1 MTMRRFLL
9 LSVAF
14 VLALLGWCYWT
25 AIADPV
31 VREADVALPGWP
43 AGTPPLRA
51 LLMSDLHVA
60 GPDMPPERVARIVA
74 QANALRPDIVLIAG
88 DFISD
93 RRGSTRSYSFAEAV
107 VPLAGLRARLGEG
120 IG

>member
-31 VREADVALPGWP
+31 VREADVALPDWP
-43 AGTPPLRA
+43 AGAPPLRA

-60 GPDMPPERVARIVA
+60 GPDTPPERLARIVA
-74 QANALRPDIVLIAG
+74 QANALRPDIGFIAG
-88 DFISD
+88 DFLGD
-93 RRGSTRSYSFAEAV
+93 GAFSTSFSPDEAIA
-107 VPLAGLRARLGEG
+107 PLAGLLAR
-120 IG
+120 